1 MKLRVYPESFLS
13 GLNSISNTNTCVICQ
28 EVLDKYKDI
37 ILENKDGVLFKIN
50 YFNEVF
56 CSNTSRYVNC
66 VEFTA
71 PSNSI
76 ILPNTVYESLLL
88 EYVGE
93 FFIDLEIYIPPQ
105 ASKVIFKINNRDI
118 FDVGD
123 IKMYLEDALD
133 KTYKFLELG
142 QTIKINNFDL
152 FVKELEPNNI
162 CLINNTDLEVEF
174 DIPIV
179 KKIIPPTLPV
189 IPILPNIIND
199 IRELNNPFVENIVNT
214 INDIG
219 GSSEEPRLTRE
230 ELRKKRLAF
239 YG

>member
-1 MKLRVYPESFLS
+1 
-13 GLNSISNTNTCVICQ
+13 
-28 EVLDKYKDI
+28 
-37 ILENKDGVLFKIN
+37 
-50 YFNEVF
+50 
-56 CSNTSRYVNC
+56 
-66 VEFTA
+66 
-71 PSNSI
+71 
-76 ILPNTVYESLLL
+76 
-88 EYVGE
+88 
-93 FFIDLEIYIPPQ
+93 
-105 ASKVIFKINNRDI
+105 
-118 FDVGD
+118 
-123 IKMYLEDALD
+123 MYLENALD

-174 DIPIV
+174 DMPIV

-199 IRELNNPFVENIVNT
+199 IREVNNPLVENIVNT
-214 INDIG
+214 INDIR

>member
-37 ILENKDGVLFKIN
+37 ILDNKDGVLFKIN

-88 EYVGE
+88 E
-93 FFIDLEIYIPPQ
+93 
-105 ASKVIFKINNRDI
+105 
-118 FDVGD
+118 
-123 IKMYLEDALD
+123 
-133 KTYKFLELG
+133 
-142 QTIKINNFDL
+142 
-152 FVKELEPNNI
+152 
-162 CLINNTDLEVEF
+162 
-174 DIPIV
+174 
-179 KKIIPPTLPV
+179 
-189 IPILPNIIND
+189 
-199 IRELNNPFVENIVNT
+199 
-214 INDIG
+214 
-219 GSSEEPRLTRE
+219 
-230 ELRKKRLAF
+230 
-239 YG
+239 